1 MRPARFVTY
10 CFLYSGTVLLA
21 QSLVATQ
28 FQLNLESI
36 VWVGVALT
44 ILFIGLIRLR
54 HPEKEGRKPTK
65 YGPLAYGMAG
75 LSLVITAIFL
85 VQLFMV

>member
-1 MRPARFVTY
+1 MHPARFVTY
-10 CFLYSGTVLLA
+10 CFLYSGAVLLA

-36 VWVGVALT
+36 VRAGVALT
-44 ILFIGLIRLR
+44 ILFTGLIRLWK
-54 HPEKEGRKPTK
+54 PEKEERKPTK

-75 LSLVITAIFL
+75 LSLAITAIFL